1 MKLKIT
7 VTGPKAHDVDYRYH
21 LLGLARSSKL
31 KGFDAENQIEDG
43 KQQVEVL
50 VEGSEATIKKFGDI
64 VQISKPHGAEISDI
78 SLSNYHEK
86 VMKLAEYCGWCIN
99 IQLNKGIQ
107 AIVGISQIL
116 ERMDSRQ
123 EVIAASQK
131 RTAKCLAAVADKLD
145 IRSGNGPSRIRGLR

>member
-50 VEGSEATIKKFGDI
+50 VEGSEATIKKFCDI

-78 SLSNYHEK
+78 SLSNYQEK
-86 VMKLAEYCGWCIN
+86 IIKLAEYCGWCIN

-107 AIVGISQIL
+107 AILDISRTNNQIL
-116 ERMDSRQ
+116 EANAHILEELKD
-123 EVIAASQK
+123 IKAN
-131 RTAKCLAAVADKLD
+131 TAQIPQILEEIK
-145 IRSGNGPSRIRGLR
+145 GN